1 MSKKT
6 LRQLRRE
13 KDITQE
19 ELSRMTGI
27 TSRSITTY
35 ENNVQALRNA
45 SYNYLERLAEALN
58 VNIDDIFL
66 G

>member
-19 ELSRMTGI
+19 ELSRMTRI

-35 ENNVQALRNA
+35 ENNVQALRSA
-45 SYNYLERLAEALN
+45 SYDYLERLAKALD
-58 VNIDDIFL
+58 VDIDDIFL

>member
-13 KDITQE
+13 RDITQE
-19 ELSRMTGI
+19 ELSRMTRI

-35 ENNVQALRNA
+35 ENNVQALRSA
-45 SYNYLERLAEALN
+45 SYDYVERLAKALD
-58 VNIDDIFL
+58 VDIDDIFL